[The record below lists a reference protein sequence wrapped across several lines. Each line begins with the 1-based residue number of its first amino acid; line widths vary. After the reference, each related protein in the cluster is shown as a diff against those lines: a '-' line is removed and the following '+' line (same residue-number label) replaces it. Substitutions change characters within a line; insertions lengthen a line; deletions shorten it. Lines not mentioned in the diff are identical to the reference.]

1 MVVPRANDRLW
12 KKEIDDRMTYMKA
25 KKGALLEL
33 TIEKMAFGGPGIGFV
48 NGLVVFVPKSAPGDK
63 AIVKVYKKKK
73 DYAEARI
80 VELMEPSASRISPPC
95 PYYAYCGGCQWQ
107 HIAYKDQLKYKSDL
121 IREALMNVASLPDV
135 KIKDIIPSEITTG
148 YRNKMEFSFSSR
160 RWVFPDEMPISKDQR
175 SFALGLHLPGT
186 YNKVIDI
193 SCCLLQP
200 EEANKILQI
209 VRKEAEATGL
219 PAYDTK
225 FHQGYWRYLT
235 IRHSVA
241 FNEWM
246 VNIVTTQENPAVMKS
261 LAEKLLQ
268 RVDNIATIVNNVS
281 RKKAGVAIGDF
292 ETAIRGDGSI
302 KEKIGPFVFQI
313 SANSF
318 FQTNTRGAERLYQ
331 IVKDYAELSGKEL
344 VLDLYS
350 GTGTIALY
358 LAPRARKVI
367 GIEINKAA
375 VIDAQRNGLLN
386 GIDNV
391 SFILGDIRDQLP
403 LLRDKPDIL
412 ILDPP
417 RTGMHKDVAKQIGTL
432 GAPKLIYVS
441 CNPVT
446 MARDL
451 ALLKPLYELVEIQP
465 VDMFPHTYHVESVG
479 LLERVGK

>member
-1 MVVPRANDRLW
+1 MLAPHNT
-12 KKEIDDRMTYMKA
+12 IMTV
-25 KKGALLEL
+25 KKGQFLEL
-33 TIEKMAFGGPGIGFV
+33 TVEKMAFGGPGIGFV

-63 AIVKVYKKKK
+63 AKVRVYKKKK

-80 VELMEPSASRISPPC
+80 VDLMEPSAVRIPPPC

-107 HIAYKDQLKYKSDL
+107 HIAYKHQLKYKADL
-121 IREALMNVASLPDV
+121 VCEALINMASLPDV
-135 KIKDIIPSEITTG
+135 ETKDIIPSEIITG

-160 RWVFPDEMPISKDQR
+160 RWAPPEEMPVPVTQR
-175 SFALGLHLPGT
+175 NFALGLHLPGT
-186 YNKVIDI
+186 FNKVIDI
-193 SCCLLQP
+193 SSCLLQP
-200 EEANKILQI
+200 EEANEILRV
-209 VRKEAEATGL
+209 VRENSEATGL
-219 PAYDTK
+219 PAYDIK
-225 FHQGYWRYLT
+225 SHQGYWRYLT

-246 VNIVTTQENPAVMKS
+246 VNIVTAQYNPPVMNS
-261 LAEKLLQ
+261 LVDKLLE
-268 RVDNIATIVNNVS
+268 RVPNITTVVNNVS
-281 RKKAGVAIGDF
+281 QKKAGVAVGDF
-292 ETAIRGDGSI
+292 EKIVYGRGSI

-331 IVKDYAELSGKEL
+331 VVERYAELTGKEL

-358 LAPRARKVI
+358 LAPRARKVM
-367 GIEINKAA
+367 GIELNKAA
-375 VIDAQRNGLLN
+375 VADAQRNRLLN

-391 SFILGDIRDQLP
+391 SFILGDTRDQLP
-403 LLRDKPDIL
+403 LLKDRPDLL
-412 ILDPP
+412 IIDPP
-417 RTGMHKDVAKQIGTL
+417 RAGIHKDVAKQIESL
-432 GAPKLIYVS
+432 GAPRLIYVS

-451 ALLKPLYELVEIQP
+451 ALLKASYELAEIQP

-479 LLERVGK
+479 LLVRIGK